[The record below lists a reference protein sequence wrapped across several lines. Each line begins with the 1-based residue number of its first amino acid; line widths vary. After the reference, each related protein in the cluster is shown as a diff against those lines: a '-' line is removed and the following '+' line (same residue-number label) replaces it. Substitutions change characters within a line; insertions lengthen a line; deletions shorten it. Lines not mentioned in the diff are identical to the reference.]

1 MTNRSHRTRNTHL
14 RVACWQSRMMSRLR
28 QFLLVLPAHVAVV
41 LRSPF
46 VQQALA
52 QLALSSDR

>member
-1 MTNRSHRTRNTHL
+1 
-14 RVACWQSRMMSRLR
+14 MMSRLR
-28 QFLLVLPAHVAVV
+28 QFLLVLPEHVAVV

-46 VQQALA
+46 VQQVLA

>member
-1 MTNRSHRTRNTHL
+1 
-14 RVACWQSRMMSRLR
+14 MSRLR
-28 QFLLVLPAHVAVV
+28 QFLLVLPAPVAVE

-46 VQQALA
+46 VQQVLA